1 MLDLS
6 PKDVDASA
14 IGVNPQPFLGIH
26 AVNVFVRDQDQSL
39 RFYVEQ
45 LGFDV
50 AFDAR
55 LQSGQRWVAV
65 APPDG
70 SAVLA
75 LIAPAPHSGQY
86 KLIGRAT
93 GIVFVAENVIAK
105 FEEWRRRGVRFLN
118 TPRLRRVKYERHLA
132 NPDSTEGP
140 GGAAHQSVWGGIFT
154 RFEDIDGNSFAL
166 VGYDEVNRTI
176 EAQRRLAA
184 QKLESE
190 RRTAQELE
198 IAKQVQARLFP
209 QRLPAMQTLEYAGA
223 CIQAHQ
229 VGGDYH
235 DFLDLGRGRLGL
247 AIGDI
252 SGKGIAAAL
261 LMANLQANLRSLCA
275 IALDEPERL
284 LRSVN
289 QLFYENTS
297 ESAYA
302 TLFFAEYDDRLRRLR
317 FANCGHLPAL
327 LFRRDGTIEKLD
339 STCTVLGLF
348 KEWDCS
354 IIELGLF
361 SGDMLALY
369 TDGITESFNQAGE
382 EFGEQ
387 RLIDALQR
395 FRELPPAALIASVVT
410 EVQEFSAKEQYDD
423 ITLIVAKCRVDE
435 RQRELELGPPV

>member
-1 MLDLS
+1 
-6 PKDVDASA
+6 
-14 IGVNPQPFLGIH
+14 
-26 AVNVFVRDQDQSL
+26 
-39 RFYVEQ
+39 
-45 LGFDV
+45 
-50 AFDAR
+50 
-55 LQSGQRWVAV
+55 
-65 APPDG
+65 
-70 SAVLA
+70 
-75 LIAPAPHSGQY
+75 
-86 KLIGRAT
+86 
-93 GIVFVAENVIAK
+93 
-105 FEEWRRRGVRFLN
+105 
-118 TPRLRRVKYERHLA
+118 
-132 NPDSTEGP
+132 
-140 GGAAHQSVWGGIFT
+140 
-154 RFEDIDGNSFAL
+154 
-166 VGYDEVNRTI
+166 
-176 EAQRRLAA
+176 
-184 QKLESE
+184 
-190 RRTAQELE
+190 
-198 IAKQVQARLFP
+198 
-209 QRLPAMQTLEYAGA
+209 
-223 CIQAHQ
+223 
-229 VGGDYH
+229 
-235 DFLDLGRGRLGL
+235 
-247 AIGDI
+247 
-252 SGKGIAAAL
+252 
-261 LMANLQANLRSLCA
+261 
-275 IALDEPERL
+275 